1 MDKDRQKMT
10 NKILKL
16 TLEIIYLLTG
26 EDYTVVKKTSE
37 RYMTPWNNPYVSEV
51 WGMIQSPHNEQ
62 KVLELTHKI
71 IELLTGEVSAAG
83 AYSNT
88 IGVNIEE
95 SRDFYSDVME
105 NEPVT
110 LLDGSSKRNLQEKC
124 PNPYYSQDCPVE
136 KKNVHLKHQN
146 RGEDLINIKVEVIAA
161 QEEMCVRNDHQCK
174 EEKIPV
180 AISRDAQ
187 FKSSKSPLSLSQ
199 SSKIEDRNM
208 IQDCQKDPPFS
219 QDVLQ
224 GLPTSNVL
232 PELLDHEDAPDT
244 SHFLAQS
251 IDHRGYKT
259 FQCFECGK
267 SFAKKS
273 VLVEHQRIHTGEKP
287 FSCSDC
293 GKCFTQRSNLA
304 QHQRIH
310 RGENPF
316 MCLECGKYFSKKS
329 NLLRHQRIHRG
340 EKPFACPDCG
350 KCFTSKS
357 QLEVHQRIHTGEKP
371 FTCMDCGKCFIQKSD
386 LVRHQ
391 KVHPDS
397 RVASIPQFGGL
408 EGVSIDRPQP
418 RIIAI

>member
-1 MDKDRQKMT
+1 MDQDRKKVT

-37 RYMTPWNNPYVSEV
+37 KYMTPCNYPYVSEL

-62 KVLELTHKI
+62 KVLELTLKI
-71 IELLTGEVSAAG
+71 LELLTGEASTAG
-83 AYSNT
+83 AYN
-88 IGVNIEE
+88 
-95 SRDFYSDVME
+95 
-105 NEPVT
+105 
-110 LLDGSSKRNLQEKC
+110 GSSERNPQERC
-124 PNPYYSQDCPVE
+124 PSPIYSQDCPVE

-146 RGEDLINIKVEVIAA
+146 RGEDLINIKVEVIASA
-161 QEEMCVRNDHQCK
+161 EEMCARNDHQCK
-174 EEKIPV
+174 EEEIPV
-180 AISRDAQ
+180 AVSRDAQ
-187 FKSSKSPLSLSQ
+187 YKSSKSPLFLSQ

-208 IQDCQKDPPFS
+208 IQDGQKDQAFS
-219 QDVLQ
+219 QDILQ
-224 GLPTSNVL
+224 GIPISNVL
-232 PELLDHEDAPDT
+232 PEFLDHEDAPDT
-244 SHFLAQS
+244 SHFIAQS
-251 IDHRGYKT
+251 IDHRGIKT

-304 QHQRIH
+304 QHQKTH

-329 NLLRHQRIHRG
+329 NLFRHQRIHRG
-340 EKPFACPDCG
+340 EKPFACSDCG

-397 RVASIPQFGGL
+397 RVASRLQFGGL
-408 EGVSIDRPQP
+408 EGVSIGLPHP

>member
-1 MDKDRQKMT
+1 MDKDLKNVT

-37 RYMTPWNNPYVSEV
+37 KYMTPCNYLYVSEV

-62 KVLELTHKI
+62 KVLDLTYKI
-71 IELLTGEVSAAG
+71 IELLTGEVSTAG
-83 AYSNT
+83 AYSKS

-95 SRDFYSDVME
+95 SRDFYIDVME
-105 NEPVT
+105 KKAVAS
-110 LLDGSSKRNLQEKC
+110 LDGSSKGNPQERC
-124 PNPYYSQDCPVE
+124 PSPFYSQDCPVE
-136 KKNVHLKHQN
+136 KKNVHLRHQN

-161 QEEMCVRNDHQCK
+161 EEEMCVKNDHQCK
-174 EEKIPV
+174 KEEIPV
-180 AISRDAQ
+180 PISRDAQ
-187 FKSSKSPLSLSQ
+187 YKSSKSQLFLSQ

-208 IQDCQKDPPFS
+208 IQDCQKDQPFS
-219 QDVLQ
+219 QDILQ

-251 IDHRGYKT
+251 IDHTGYKT

-310 RGENPF
+310 RGENPY

-329 NLLRHQRIHRG
+329 NLLRHQRIHSG
-340 EKPFACPDCG
+340 EKPFACSDCG
-350 KCFTSKS
+350 KRFTSKS

-397 RVASIPQFGGL
+397 RVTSIPQFGGL
-408 EGVSIDRPQP
+408 EGVSIDLPHP